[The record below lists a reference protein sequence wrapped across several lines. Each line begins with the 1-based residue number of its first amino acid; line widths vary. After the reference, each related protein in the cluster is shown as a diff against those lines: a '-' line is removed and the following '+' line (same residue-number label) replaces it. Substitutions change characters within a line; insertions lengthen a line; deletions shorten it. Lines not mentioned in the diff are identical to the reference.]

1 MKLISSKTKK
11 YLTEFVEDIDKHE
24 IFLLSASIAYTT
36 ALALA
41 PFVLILLSVASLLG
55 PEMQQKLSEAMTST
69 IGPKAGEAINVVI
82 KSTKEHPS
90 LSSIS
95 SIIGFVILV
104 VSASA
109 IFTQLRIA
117 LNKINEHKATK
128 QEGGLK
134 GFIKDKVFSVGLVFG
149 FAFLSVV
156 SLILSSVMTAVFPGG
171 EGFLLK
177 TLNFFVNF
185 LMFSTVFT
193 LIYHFIPT
201 DKLTWK
207 TCAISGITSTIF
219 YLIGK
224 GVIGVYLGKAAIVS
238 SYGAAGSLIAFL
250 IWVYYTAL
258 TLLVSYEFSK
268 VLVLKKVAG
277 SSSDRRKLES
287 KGETGRR
294 PYAHA

>member
-1 MKLISSKTKK
+1 MSIISSSNKQS
-11 YLTEFVEDIDKHE
+11 LNEFIKDVDKHE

-55 PEMQQKLSEAMTST
+55 PEMQQKLVESMTST
-69 IGPKAGEAINVVI
+69 IGPKAGQAINVVI
-82 KSTKEHPS
+82 KSTKEHPT

-95 SIIGFVILV
+95 SIVGFIILV

-117 LNKINEHKATK
+117 LNKINEHKSTPK
-128 QEGGLK
+128 EGGVK

-149 FAFLSVV
+149 FAFLSIV
-156 SLILSSVMTAVFPGG
+156 SLILSSILSALFPGG
-171 EGFLLK
+171 EGFIWK
-177 TLNFFVNF
+177 TVSFFINF
-185 LMFSTVFT
+185 LMFSSVFT

-201 DKLTWK
+201 DKLNWK
-207 TCAISGITSTIF
+207 TCIISGMISTIF
-219 YLIGK
+219 YIVGK
-224 GVIGVYLGKAAIVS
+224 TVIGFYLGKAAIVS

-250 IWVYYTAL
+250 IWVYYIAL

-268 VLVLKKVAG
+268 VLVLKKVPGTGFERPLKGPGGTSNG
-277 SSSDRRKLES
+277 SR
-287 KGETGRR
+287 
-294 PYAHA
+294 YAHV